1 MATYFS
7 DHFSS
12 DGSNKSTA
20 DMQIRAS
27 AGISHGRLRYKKAS
41 IDSVDTANGEQIRLA
56 QFKSSDRIIEIYV
69 TGDGT
74 PSAGNMDLGLYKSGA
89 AHDGAVIDDDL
100 FASALDVTSAIAR
113 TESFKEATT
122 LGDTDR
128 GKTLWELAAIGAASY
143 TADPMEDWDL
153 VGTTDTGTNAALKL
167 SVEIVYTSGD

>member
-1 MATYFS
+1 M
-7 DHFSS
+7 
-12 DGSNKSTA
+12 
-20 DMQIRAS
+20 
-27 AGISHGRLRYKKAS
+27 
-41 IDSVDTANGEQIRLA
+41 
-56 QFKSSDRIIEIYV
+56 
-69 TGDGT
+69 
-74 PSAGNMDLGLYKSGA
+74 
-89 AHDGAVIDDDL
+89 IDDDL